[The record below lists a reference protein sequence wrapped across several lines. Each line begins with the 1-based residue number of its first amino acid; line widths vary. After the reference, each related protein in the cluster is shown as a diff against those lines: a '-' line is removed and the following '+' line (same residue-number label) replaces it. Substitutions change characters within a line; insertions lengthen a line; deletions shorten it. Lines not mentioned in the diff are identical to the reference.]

1 MIIESIRQT
10 LDEVEEKLK
19 GKATDYKEFEAE
31 LLKDPEVRKEYEAL
45 EPKYDKIRRELKG
58 E

>member
-1 MIIESIRQT
+1 MIIENIRQT

-19 GKATDYKEFEAE
+19 ATNYKEFEAE

-45 EPKYDKIRRELKG
+45 KPKYDRIRRELKG